1 MDHAES
7 DSSSSSRATLAP
19 RTETGPLD
27 GVRVIDLTTVVMG
40 PMACRIL
47 GDLGAD
53 VIKVETPEGDFMRHF
68 EPKRSEGMSAFTLN
82 INRNKRSMVL
92 DLKSPEGHQ
101 AMLDLVATSDVV
113 VTNMRTAALD
123 RLGIGYEHLRVA
135 KDDIIYC
142 SAVGFGADGPYAGQ
156 AAYDDVIQAVSGLAS
171 MAAWVGDEPAFAPS
185 IIADKVSALHIAY
198 AVNAA
203 LFRRATTGD
212 GDHIEIPMAEL
223 MAAFNLTEHLN
234 GHTLEPKQEPFSYP
248 RLRTKHRKPRRSA
261 DGWIC
266 LMPYSNQ
273 NWQDFFE
280 LAGRSDLA
288 SDPRFAT
295 INDRIVNIDAL
306 YSSLDDVTQT
316 RTTAEWLEV
325 CEHYSIPAAPVND
338 LERISED
345 PHMDAVGLLTVAEH
359 PSEGTYRVI
368 KDPVSF
374 RSGNAGLQHHAP
386 QIGQHTKEI
395 LQELGYD
402 KGAIERI
409 ISA

>member
-7 DSSSSSRATLAP
+7 DSTLPSKATPCA
-19 RTETGPLD
+19 ETARGPLD

-92 DLKSPEGHQ
+92 DLKSEAGHR
-101 AMLDLVATSDVV
+101 AMLDLVATADVV

-135 KDDIIYC
+135 RDNIIYC
-142 SAVGFGADGPYAGQ
+142 SAVGFGSDGPYAGQ

-171 MAAWVGDEPAFAPS
+171 MAAWVGDEPAFTPS

-203 LFRRATTGD
+203 LFRRSRTGI
-212 GDHIEIPMAEL
+212 GDNIEIPMAEL

-266 LMPYSNQ
+266 LMPYSDQ
-273 NWQDFFE
+273 NWQDFFH
-280 LAGRSDLA
+280 LAGRDDLA
-288 SDPRFAT
+288 ADPRFAT
-295 INDRIVNIDAL
+295 INDRIVHVDAL
-306 YSSLDDVTQT
+306 YESLDATAQQ

-325 CEHYSIPAAPVND
+325 CDQYSIPAAPVND
-338 LERISED
+338 LEDIAED
-345 PHMDAVGLLTVAEH
+345 PHFDAVGLLSIAEH
-359 PSEGTYRVI
+359 PSEGSYRVI
-368 KDPVSF
+368 KDAVDF
-374 RSGNAGLQHHAP
+374 RSGNGGLQRHAP
-386 QIGQHTKEI
+386 RIGQHTTEV
-395 LQELGYD
+395 LEELGYD

-409 ISA
+409 IDA